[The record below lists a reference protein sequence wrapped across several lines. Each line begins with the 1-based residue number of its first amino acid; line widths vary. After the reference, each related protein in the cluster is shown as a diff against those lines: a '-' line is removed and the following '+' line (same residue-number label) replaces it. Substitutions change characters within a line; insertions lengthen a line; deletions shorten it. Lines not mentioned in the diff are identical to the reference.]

1 MPAWIRGRGSL
12 LLAVTLLAFGVV
24 FALVWQGQ
32 RARSWNVL
40 LVTFDT
46 TRADHIGSYGNS
58 RIQTPTL
65 DGLAA
70 SGLRFANAYTAV
82 PITAPSH
89 STILTGRYPISHGV
103 RDNGLFVL
111 GKDQETLAEI
121 LHDHGYATGAAVGS
135 FPITAHFGLNQG
147 FDFFDDH
154 LTGKNENYLGELAK
168 SKERMFFDE
177 RRAAQVNEALLPWL
191 REHSARPF
199 FAWVHY
205 FDAHQ
210 PFEPPPPYDQ
220 LYADDLYDGEIAYAD
235 SSLGFLINQL
245 RDMGVLDNTL
255 IVMVADHGE
264 GLSEHNEVTHA
275 VLAYNSTLHVPLI
288 IRPPAGVVAPGTV
301 VEERVGTVDIVPT
314 VLDLLGIP
322 APDNLQGRSLRS
334 AWQAGGTP
342 GGAPLQYAEN
352 LSPHLAHGWGELRVL
367 FDGNLKYIHG
377 PRPELFDLALD
388 PQESHNLVA
397 DRPDQARQLRDELS
411 LFLEKHAVAG
421 VSTTEHLSDQDRQRL
436 ESLGYLHSS
445 GGGGET
451 VGETL
456 QDGGIAPQDK
466 VGMLNDLSSAKH
478 LIYKGRF
485 EDALPYTKRL
495 IAASPDSPMFLEL
508 HATAL
513 LGAGQIDD
521 AWDIEQRLRETGG
534 VSAQLMFQ
542 LSMRRFQQGREE
554 EAIDTLERYLDSSPN
569 APGAWL
575 LASFQR
581 KRGEIE
587 KSRQTLQ
594 SALATD
600 PKFVPARIDLAI
612 SFAETGDSAAA
623 DDEFVRAIS
632 DGAYEAE
639 AWYNYGTFTL
649 KEGRYAE
656 AERLFQRA
664 VEISPDYLKG
674 YLGLVAT
681 HVASGDEKAARDT
694 VAALRKRAP
703 DSKEAKAAEN
713 MVSVPQDS

>member
-1 MPAWIRGRGSL
+1 
-12 LLAVTLLAFGVV
+12 
-24 FALVWQGQ
+24 
-32 RARSWNVL
+32 
-40 LVTFDT
+40 
-46 TRADHIGSYGNS
+46 
-58 RIQTPTL
+58 
-65 DGLAA
+65 
-70 SGLRFANAYTAV
+70 
-82 PITAPSH
+82 
-89 STILTGRYPISHGV
+89 
-103 RDNGLFVL
+103 
-111 GKDQETLAEI
+111 
-121 LHDHGYATGAAVGS
+121 
-135 FPITAHFGLNQG
+135 
-147 FDFFDDH
+147 
-154 LTGKNENYLGELAK
+154 
-168 SKERMFFDE
+168 
-177 RRAAQVNEALLPWL
+177 
-191 REHSARPF
+191 
-199 FAWVHY
+199 
-205 FDAHQ
+205 
-210 PFEPPPPYDQ
+210 
-220 LYADDLYDGEIAYAD
+220 
-235 SSLGFLINQL
+235 
-245 RDMGVLDNTL
+245 
-255 IVMVADHGE
+255 
-264 GLSEHNEVTHA
+264 
-275 VLAYNSTLHVPLI
+275 
-288 IRPPAGVVAPGTV
+288 
-301 VEERVGTVDIVPT
+301 
-314 VLDLLGIP
+314 
-322 APDNLQGRSLRS
+322 
-334 AWQAGGTP
+334 
-342 GGAPLQYAEN
+342 
-352 LSPHLAHGWGELRVL
+352 
-367 FDGNLKYIHG
+367 
-377 PRPELFDLALD
+377 
-388 PQESHNLVA
+388 
-397 DRPDQARQLRDELS
+397 
-411 LFLEKHAVAG
+411 
-421 VSTTEHLSDQDRQRL
+421 
-436 ESLGYLHSS
+436 
-445 GGGGET
+445 
-451 VGETL
+451 
-456 QDGGIAPQDK
+456 
-466 VGMLNDLSSAKH
+466 
-478 LIYKGRF
+478 
-485 EDALPYTKRL
+485 
-495 IAASPDSPMFLEL
+495 
-508 HATAL
+508 L